1 MLATALQVNYCEMR
15 CSCGRTALPEAGPE
29 VVEEDAEDGD
39 GRDGEADGRW
49 TNVERSNRSHNES
62 LRKLTEQ

>member
-1 MLATALQVNYCEMR
+1 LL
-15 CSCGRTALPEAGPE
+15 SCGKTARPEAGPE

-49 TNVERSNRSHNES
+49 TNLEGPNRSYDE
-62 LRKLTEQ
+62 